1 MNIRTLAVTV
11 SAPRDTVFN
20 FLADIENL
28 PRWAGG
34 FCERLYLERGR
45 WKALTSQGELCCE
58 LEAGAGAG
66 VVDLHLGPSPDRL
79 AVLPLR
85 VLALGARRTLITV
98 AFVEAPEW
106 PAGLVQRDGGEMLAE
121 MEGLVRRFGGGEV
134 HLPEP
139 ELPLASLGLN

>member
-11 SAPRDTVFN
+11 AAPRDSVFN

-45 WKALTSQGELCCE
+45 WRALTSQGELYCD
-58 LEAGAGAG
+58 LEAGAASG
-66 VVDLHLGPSPDRL
+66 VIDLRFGPAIDRL

-85 VLALGARRTLITV
+85 VIAIAARRTLVTV
-98 AFVEAPEW
+98 AFVEQPEW
-106 PAGLVQRDGGEMLAE
+106 PAGLAQRDGAE
-121 MEGLVRRFGGGEV
+121 VVAELEGLVRRFGGGELHV
-134 HLPEP
+134 PESS
-139 ELPLASLGLN
+139 LALAEPGPN

>member
-45 WKALTSQGELCCE
+45 WRALTSQGELYCE
-58 LEAGAGAG
+58 LEASAETGLI
-66 VVDLHLGPSPDRL
+66 DLRLGPSIDRMAL
-79 AVLPLR
+79 LPIRVLPLGVR
-85 VLALGARRTLITV
+85 STLVTV
-98 AFVEAPEW
+98 AFAEPPELS
-106 PAGLVQRDGGEMLAE
+106 AGLALRDGGEMLAE
-121 MEGLVRRFGGGEV
+121 LEGLVRRFGGGEL

-139 ELPLASLGLN
+139 AVALVEPGRN

>member
-11 SAPRDTVFN
+11 AAPRDTVFN

-45 WKALTSQGELCCE
+45 WRALTSQGELYCE
-58 LEAGAGAG
+58 LEAATETGIIDLRFGA
-66 VVDLHLGPSPDRL
+66 STDRMAL
-79 AVLPLR
+79 LPLR
-85 VLALGARRTLITV
+85 VMCLGAGSTLVTV
-98 AFVEAPEW
+98 AFSEPPDSQGSIA
-106 PAGLVQRDGGEMLAE
+106 QRDGGEMLAE
-121 MEGLVRRFGGGEV
+121 LEGLVRRFGGGEV

-139 ELPLASLGLN
+139 ALGLVEPGVN

>member
-11 SAPRDTVFN
+11 AAPRDTVFN

-45 WKALTSQGELCCE
+45 WKALTSQGELDCD
-58 LEAGAGAG
+58 LEASAGTG
-66 VVDLHLGPSPDRL
+66 VIDLRFGPSIDRL

-85 VLALGARRTLITV
+85 VLALGSRSTLVTV
-98 AFVEAPEW
+98 AFVEPPEW
-106 PAGLVQRDGGEMLAE
+106 PAGLAQRDGAEMLAE
-121 MEGLVRRFGGGEV
+121 LEGLVRRFGGGEL

-139 ELPLASLGLN
+139 ALALAEPGRN